1 VISVDKKIIEKYKL
15 PLKDAFD
22 YIGKKKPVSKRKQW
36 TSNQRDKW
44 MLREPNCPICKEA
57 WSESNIMTKEHIH
70 PIVLGGQDRDDNHV
84 PLCQKCN
91 LARNSVMVA
100 VLGSSNIL
108 AIRNRMPAL
117 KGSIEEFVVW
127 CHASINGDEYAMG
140 ETKHLT
146 ESFLQ
151 FREIKDPFSGVFPKE
166 QVKIYTNQTQT
177 SIIQRGR
184 LFAKNLVSRTTTRKK
199 KSEGESK
206 TQVQCGNSDCKQP
219 LNIPK
224 GYLGG
229 YRCPKCKFNHPPK
242 ESMLSINPTRDEHT
256 TTSSLT
262 TRDKNHQFVPII
274 TSLLSD
280 EEPTSLAKIAHELV
294 SVMNDKGYEVT
305 NVTQCLKLFDL
316 PRGLKKAI
324 LSEMGD
330 RIEITGSKT
339 SPYARLLHKKDMNDD
354 SHRNELIL
362 EAKKFLDSMRQNK
375 VSITPL
381 ALLVEVLV
389 EYKDRNQLSWSR
401 TLEALNL
408 PTTHYWDAF
417 EGFIHDIGYS
427 FCVMKWESAHYIVPN
442 PEKITI
448 KGFSTASKTGKNS
461 LDFPSDP
468 KMASEIIQDIL
479 KNRNIIESWND
490 LKKAAL
496 TSSTE
501 SKKRTTPVVK
511 LFRKL
516 YDDDGSDVLDWE
528 KVPDRGTI
536 LNEMEG
542 AVMQHFAK
550 EDEVLDHYQTD
561 IATLIGF
568 YFSIAKTDIL

>member
-1 VISVDKKIIEKYKL
+1 MIFLDKKLTKKYKL

-22 YIGKKKPVSKRKQW
+22 YIGKKTPVSKRKQW
-36 TSNQRDKW
+36 TTNQRQKW
-44 MLREPNCPICKEA
+44 MLREPNCPICKET
-57 WSESNIMTKEHIH
+57 WSKTNPMTKEHIH

-84 PLCQKCN
+84 PLCEGCN
-91 LARNSVMVA
+91 QARNKVMIA

-108 AIRNRMPAL
+108 AIRNRMPAN
-117 KGSIEEFVVW
+117 KSSIEEFVIW
-127 CHASINGDEYAMG
+127 CHATTNGDEYAMA

-151 FREIKDPFSGVFPKE
+151 FREIKDPFSSVFPKE
-166 QVKIYTNQTQT
+166 QVKIYTDQTQT

-184 LFAKNLVSRTTTRKK
+184 LFAKNLLSRTTTRDK

-206 TQVQCGNSDCKQP
+206 TKVQCENSDCKQP

-224 GYLGG
+224 GYAGG

-242 ESMLSINPTRDEHT
+242 ESMLSINPTKDEHT
-256 TTSSLT
+256 ITSSLT
-262 TRDKNHQFVPII
+262 TRDENHQFVPII
-274 TSLLSD
+274 SSLLSE
-280 EEPTSLAKIAHELV
+280 EEPTSLAKIALDLV
-294 SVMNDKGYEVT
+294 LVMKDKGHEVT

-316 PRGLKKAI
+316 PKGLKKAI

-339 SPYARLLHKKDMNDD
+339 SPYARLLHKKDMDDD
-354 SHRNELIL
+354 SHRNLLIL

-381 ALLVEVLV
+381 TLLAEVLV
-389 EYKDRNQLSWSR
+389 EYKDRNHLSWSW

-408 PTTHYWDAF
+408 PTTHYWDSF
-417 EGFIHDIGYS
+417 EEFIHDIGYS

-448 KGFSTASKTGKNS
+448 KGFSTASKAGKNS

-468 KMASEIIQDIL
+468 KMASEIIQKIL
-479 KNRNIIESWND
+479 KNRNIIDSWND
-490 LKKAAL
+490 LKQAVL

-501 SKKRTTPVVK
+501 SKKRTVPVVK

-516 YDDDGSDVLDWE
+516 YGDDGSDVLDWE

-536 LNEMEG
+536 LDEMKG
-542 AVMQHFAK
+542 AVMQHFA
-550 EDEVLDHYQTD
+550 EEGEILDHYQMD

-568 YFSIAKTDIL
+568 YFSIAKTDML